1 MAHELAT
8 TNGKSAM
15 MFCGETPWHGLGT
28 RLDNPA
34 TAAEAIIAAGLDYSV
49 ALASLTTAEGISVPQ
64 RKAVMRADS
73 GDVLGVVGNS
83 YVPIQN
89 SEAFTFLDTVVA
101 DGGVRYHTAGALG
114 KGERVWMLAKLP
126 GHIRIKNSD
135 DVTEK
140 YLLLSNSHDG
150 TAAMRVFFTPIRVVC
165 SNTLS
170 IAHGRGRRQGISI
183 MHKGDLG
190 AKVREAQKVLG
201 LAARFYDDVQVHA
214 DALASHYPTREQLSD
229 YFRQLY
235 PDPVE
240 GDKTRAENTRTEL
253 FRLFEQG
260 RGQNIEAVRYSA
272 WAAVNAVT
280 EYVDHHRPTRART
293 VEERAT
299 RRLQSQW
306 FGTGAM
312 LKAKAWDLAL
322 AMAT

>member
-8 TNGKSAM
+8 INGKTAM
-15 MFCGETPWHGLGT
+15 MFYGETPWHGLGT

-34 TAAEAIIAAGLDYSV
+34 TAAEAIIAAGLDFSV
-49 ALASLTTAEGISVPQ
+49 DLEALETADGIPVPQ
-64 RKAVMRADS
+64 RKAVLRADS

-83 YVPIQN
+83 YIPIQN
-89 SEAFTFLDTVVA
+89 GEAFTFLDSVVA

-114 KGERVWMLAKLP
+114 KGERIWMLAKLS
-126 GHIRIKNSD
+126 GHIRIKDSD
-135 DVTEK
+135 DITEK

-150 TAAMRVFFTPIRVVC
+150 SAALRVFFTPIRVVC
-165 SNTLS
+165 ANTLT
-170 IAHGRGRRQGISI
+170 IAHGRGRKQGISI
-183 MHKGDLG
+183 LHKGDLG

-201 LAARFYDDVQVHA
+201 LAARFYDDVQTRA
-214 DALASHYPTREQLSD
+214 DVLASHYPTREQLSD

-235 PDPVE
+235 PDPID

-260 RGQNIEAVRYSA
+260 RGQDIDAVRYSS
-272 WAAVNAVT
+272 WAALNAVT

-293 VEERAT
+293 HEERAS

-306 FGTGAM
+306 FGTGAA
-312 LKAKAWDLAL
+312 LKAKAWELAL
-322 AMAT
+322 AMTA